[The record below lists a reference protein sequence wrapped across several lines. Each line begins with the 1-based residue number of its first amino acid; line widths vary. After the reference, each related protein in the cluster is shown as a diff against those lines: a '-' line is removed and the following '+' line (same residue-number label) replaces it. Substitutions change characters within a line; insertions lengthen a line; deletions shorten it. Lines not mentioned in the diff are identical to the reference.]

1 MQKYGLPYVGSKQRY
16 AERILNLLPEAD
28 TLVDIFG
35 GGAAIT
41 DCARASGKFRHVVYN
56 EKNALMCQ
64 AVDMAVN
71 GKFPDKPRWVSR
83 EEFHA
88 TKTTDP
94 YAALCYSFSSNMV
107 NYIYGADKEEGKRAV
122 FRLIYDFDDTG
133 FKRLYP
139 QYDITPLD
147 NITDFEQRRQFTQR
161 LCRNAFELRC
171 IPRHNSLRFTP
182 PKCAHTELT
191 ILNLDYREVDVP
203 RGAVIYADPPYR
215 GAAKYRG
222 ETFCHETFYD
232 WCCCQKAPL
241 FISERYMPEDRFVC
255 IDRFE
260 HKGVLANNNTKKQQD
275 ECIFRPRHQ
284 VE

>member
-1 MQKYGLPYVGSKQRY
+1 MKKYGLPYVGSKQRY

-41 DCARASGKFRHVVYN
+41 DCALESGKFRHVVYN
-56 EKNALMCQ
+56 EKYALMCK

-94 YAALCYSFSSNMV
+94 YAALCYSFSINMV
-107 NYIYGADKEEGKRAV
+107 SYLYRADKEEGHRAV
-122 FRLIYDFDDTG
+122 FRLIYDFDDTD

-171 IPRHNSLRFTP
+171 VSRHNRLRFTP
-182 PKCAHTELT
+182 PEM
-191 ILNLDYREVDVP
+191 R
-203 RGAVIYADPPYR
+203 PYR
-215 GAAKYRG
+215 TDHTQSR
-222 ETFCHETFYD
+222 
-232 WCCCQKAPL
+232 L
-241 FISERYMPEDRFVC
+241 
-255 IDRFE
+255 
-260 HKGVLANNNTKKQQD
+260 
-275 ECIFRPRHQ
+275 
-284 VE
+284 

>member
-1 MQKYGLPYVGSKQRY
+1 MKKYGLPYVGSKSRY

-41 DCARASGKFRHVVYN
+41 DCALASGRFRHVVYN
-56 EKNALMCQ
+56 EKYALMCK

-94 YAALCYSFSSNMV
+94 YAALCYSFSINMV
-107 NYIYGADKEEGKRAV
+107 SYLYRADKEEGHRAV
-122 FRLIYDFDDTG
+122 FRLIYDFDDTD

-171 IPRHNSLRFTP
+171 VSRHNRLRFTP

-215 GAAKYRG
+215 GAKKYGG
-222 ETFCHETFYD
+222 ETFDHDTFYD
-232 WCCCQKAPL
+232 WCCRQTAPL
-241 FISERYMPEDRFVC
+241 FISERYMPEDRFIC
-255 IDRFE
+255 IERFE
-260 HKGVLANNNTKKQQD
+260 HKGVLANNNTKRQQD

-284 VE
+284 ME

>member
-41 DCARASGKFRHVVYN
+41 DCALASGKFRHVVYN
-56 EKNALMCQ
+56 EKNALMCK

-71 GKFPDKPRWVSR
+71 GKFPYKPRWVSR

-94 YAALCYSFSSNMV
+94 YAALCYSFSCILDS
-107 NYIYGADKEEGKRAV
+107 YIYGKDKEEGKRAV
-122 FRLIYDFDDTG
+122 FRLIYDFDDTD

-139 QYDITPLD
+139 HYDITPLA
-147 NITDFEQRRQFTQR
+147 NITDFEQRRLFTQR
-161 LCRNAFELRC
+161 LCRNVFELRC
-171 IPRHNSLRFTP
+171 IQRHNSLRFTP

-215 GAAKYRG
+215 CAGKYVG
-222 ETFCHETFYD
+222 ETFDHETFYD
-232 WCCCQKAPL
+232 WCCRQTSPL
-241 FISERYMPEDRFVC
+241 FISERSMPEDRFVC
-255 IDRFE
+255 IDCFE
-260 HKGVLANNNTKKQQD
+260 HTGTLTNNDTRRQAD
-275 ECIFRPRHQ
+275 ECLFRPRHQ

>member
-41 DCARASGKFRHVVYN
+41 DCALESGKFRHVVYN
-56 EKNALMCQ
+56 EKYALMCK

-94 YAALCYSFSSNMV
+94 YAAMCYSFSINMV
-107 NYIYGADKEEGKRAV
+107 SYLYRADKEEGHRAV
-122 FRLIYDFDDTG
+122 FRLIYDFDDTD

-171 IPRHNSLRFTP
+171 VSRHNRLRFTR
-182 PKCAHTELT
+182 PKFANTELT

-215 GAAKYRG
+215 GAKKYG
-222 ETFCHETFYD
+222 
-232 WCCCQKAPL
+232 
-241 FISERYMPEDRFVC
+241 
-255 IDRFE
+255 
-260 HKGVLANNNTKKQQD
+260 
-275 ECIFRPRHQ
+275 
-284 VE
+284 